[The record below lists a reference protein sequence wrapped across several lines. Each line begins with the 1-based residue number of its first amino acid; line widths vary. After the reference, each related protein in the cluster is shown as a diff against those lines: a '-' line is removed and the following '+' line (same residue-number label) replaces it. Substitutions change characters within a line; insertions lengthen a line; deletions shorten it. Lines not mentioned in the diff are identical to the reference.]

1 MNNEHILLNLRDTCR
16 TFLTS
21 FNQFKSHQQNPP
33 IYPENDQ
40 TQINL
45 LQAKD
50 VIRLEAP
57 DVQLFPPTKISY
69 NKDTDTYTKT
79 VIYDGKI
86 HTYTYKLI
94 VKNKGTDNEEVTA
107 LILPDGSQIS
117 FEGWDI

>member
-1 MNNEHILLNLRDTCR
+1 MADYLNLRDTCR
-16 TFLTS
+16 SMLLS
-21 FNQFKSHQQNPP
+21 FNQFKSHQETPP
-33 IYPENDQ
+33 EYPEDDA

-57 DVQLFPPTKISY
+57 DIQIFPPTTISY
-69 NKDTDTYTKT
+69 NKNTDTYTKT
-79 VIYDGKI
+79 VIYDGVT
-86 HTYTYKLI
+86 HTYTYQL
-94 VKNKGTDNEEVTA
+94 VVQNKGTDNEEVTA

>member
-1 MNNEHILLNLRDTCR
+1 MDGEIKYLNQQDTCR

-21 FNQFKSHQQNPP
+21 FSQFKSHQQTPP
-33 IYPENDQ
+33 AYPENDER
-40 TQINL
+40 QINL
-45 LQAKD
+45 LQSRD

-57 DVQLFPPTKISY
+57 DVQLFPPTTISY
-69 NKDTDTYTKT
+69 DKNTDTYTKT

-86 HTYTYKLI
+86 HIYTYKLI

-107 LILPDGSQIS
+107 LILPDGSQIN